1 MQLAVP
7 IAVNAAVRIDTFN
20 CITVFHVS
28 FFILVF
34 LKILTLSPSHFL
46 TLSPS
51 PSLNRE
57 GRGGSILRHQD
68 S

>member
-7 IAVNAAVRIDTFN
+7 IAVNAAVRIDTIN

-28 FFILVF
+28 FFIVLPF
-34 LKILTLSPSHFL
+34 LLNSFISHLSPL
-46 TLSPS
+46 PPP

-57 GRGGSILRHQD
+57 GRGGSSILRHQD